1 MMQTGQRV
9 LFIAPRFFGYEKEIQ
24 SELKAAGCVVDWHD
38 DRPSS
43 TSLMKAMIR
52 FRPELVTK
60 IINDYFDGII
70 KQAAAVAYDVVFVIK
85 GEALPVGKIQ
95 ALKQVLPQARFLY
108 YTWDSLRNFKNS
120 HEKLLYFDK
129 VYSFDRFD
137 SVDNEHIRHLPLFYS
152 RAYETLGQLNQ
163 SKEKLDIDL
172 LFLGSIHS
180 DRYLVVQ
187 KIWVAAKALV
197 PEIRLFTHFF
207 YQSKWVFAIRKIM
220 DRQFRGI
227 PWSDVKWNSL
237 NTQSTLELIG
247 RSKILIDIHHPGQ
260 TGLTMRTIECLGAK
274 RKLITTNSD
283 VKIYDFYHPDNILV
297 VDRMKPIIPDGF
309 MRAAF
314 HPIVESVYGKYS
326 LREWLAEIF
335 Y

>member
-1 MMQTGQRV
+1 MQTGQRV

-24 SELKAAGCVVDWHD
+24 GELEAAGCIVDWHD

-52 FRPELVTK
+52 FRPELVKK
-60 IINDYFDGII
+60 IINDYFEGII

-85 GEALPVGKIQ
+85 GEALPVEKIQ
-95 ALKQVLPQARFLY
+95 ALKQILPKARFLY
-108 YTWDSLRNFKNS
+108 YTWDSLKNFKNS
-120 HEKLLYFDK
+120 HEKLPYFDK

-137 SVDNEHIRHLPLFYS
+137 SIDNADIRHLPLFYT
-152 RAYETLGQLNQ
+152 RAYEALGESNQ

-180 DRYLVVQ
+180 DRYLVVR
-187 KIWVAAKALV
+187 KIWIAAKGLV

-207 YQSKWVFAIRKIM
+207 YQSKWVFAVRKIM
-220 DRQFRGI
+220 DRQFRSI
-227 PWSDVKWNSL
+227 PWRDVKWNSL
-237 NTQSTLELIG
+237 NTQNTLELIG

-260 TGLTMRTIECLGAK
+260 TGLTMRTIECLGAR

-283 VKIYDFYHPDNILV
+283 VKIYDFYNPDNILV

-309 MRAAF
+309 LRTAF
-314 HPIVESVYGKYS
+314 QPVTESIYGRYS

>member
-1 MMQTGQRV
+1 MQTGLRV

-24 SELKAAGCVVDWHD
+24 RELEAAGCTVDWYD

-52 FRPELVTK
+52 LRPELVTK
-60 IINDYFDGII
+60 IVNDYFDAIVR
-70 KQAAAVAYDVVFVIK
+70 QAATLAYDVVFVIK
-85 GEALPVGKIQ
+85 GEALPVAKIQ
-95 ALKQVLPQARFLY
+95 ALKQVLSQARFLY
-108 YTWDSLRNFKNS
+108 YSWDSLRNFKNS
-120 HEKLLYFDK
+120 HEKLPYFDK

-137 SVDNEHIRHLPLFYS
+137 SIDNGNIKHLPLFYS
-152 RAYETLGQLNQ
+152 RAYETLGQSDN

-187 KIWVAAKALV
+187 KIWNAVKQFTPAS
-197 PEIRLFTHFF
+197 RLYAHFF
-207 YQSKWVFAIRKIM
+207 YQSKWVFAIRKIV
-220 DRQFRGI
+220 DRQFRAI
-227 PWSDVKWNSL
+227 PWRDVKWNSL
-237 NTQSTLELIG
+237 STQSTLELIG

-260 TGLTMRTIECLGAK
+260 TGLTMRTIECLGARK
-274 RKLITTNSD
+274 KLITTNPD
-283 VKIYDFYHPDNILV
+283 VQTYDFYNPDNILV
-297 VDRMKPIIPDGF
+297 VDRVTPVIPDSF
-309 MRAAF
+309 MRTTF
-314 HPIVESVYGKYS
+314 HPVAQTIYGKYS